1 MWRWSF
7 DLTVTRAVL
16 IGVSCLGLACA
27 GGGGIRS
34 GAVTP
39 AQIPALLTQ
48 ARQQPNN
55 ATLRFRLAAALMAAG
70 RCDTAVVVAHS
81 GELIGPADAVGPLVV
96 GGCQE
101 KGGRYDLAFATY
113 TDFAAKHPQARGVA
127 AVRAKAQLALRTQAE
142 QTARQALA
150 SESTLT
156 RLPPEPSTLA
166 VLPVTISA
174 TRGGDSTF
182 QPLSRGLAELMTSDL
197 AMVRTLRLLERI
209 QIGALLD
216 ELKLGQSQRGDPA
229 TAARV
234 GRLLR
239 AERMVQGVASI
250 TPDGPVRLSA
260 SVVRGDGTVRS
271 GAQANGT
278 FKELLDLEKQLVFGV
293 AGQLGIQL
301 TEAERQSILR
311 QGPRNLA
318 AFLAYSQGLDA
329 LDRGDYRAAAAAF
342 SASVRADPNF
352 QAAQQHQQAAEAA
365 PAAQGAGGG
374 GGDGIARVNAAEQP
388 PAPPEPPTTGAL
400 ESAKNETSPS
410 LGGLLTADN
419 GNSTTKAEL
428 TPATQGINSVT
439 QTSVIIRIIF
449 HLP

>member
-1 MWRWSF
+1 
-7 DLTVTRAVL
+7 
-16 IGVSCLGLACA
+16 
-27 GGGGIRS
+27 
-34 GAVTP
+34 
-39 AQIPALLTQ
+39 
-48 ARQQPNN
+48 
-55 ATLRFRLAAALMAAG
+55 MAAG
-70 RCDTAVVVAHS
+70 RCDTAVVVAHA

-197 AMVRTLRLLERI
+197 AMVRSLRLLERI
-209 QIGALLD
+209 QIGALVD

-318 AFLAYSQGLDA
+318 AFLAYSQGLEA

-374 GGDGIARVNAAEQP
+374 DVIALVNAAEQP
-388 PAPPEPPTTGAL
+388 PVPPEPPTTGAL
-400 ESAKNETSPS
+400 ESAKDETSPS

>member
-1 MWRWSF
+1 MT
-7 DLTVTRAVL
+7 LTVSRSL
-16 IGVSCLGLACA
+16 LFGVTCLGLACA
-27 GGGGIRS
+27 GGAPP

-39 AQIPALLTQ
+39 ADAL
-48 ARQQPNN
+48 RQPNN
-55 ATLRFRLAAALMAAG
+55 ASVRFRLAAALMAAG
-70 RCDTAVVVAHS
+70 RCDTAVVVARA
-81 GELIGPADAVGPLVV
+81 GQLMAPANAIGPLVV

-101 KGGRYDLAFATY
+101 MDGRYDLAFATY
-113 TDFAAKHPQARGVA
+113 TDFAAQHPQARGVA

-156 RLPPEPSTLA
+156 SLPPEPSTLA

-174 TRGGDSTF
+174 GGDSTF
-182 QPLSRGLAELMTSDL
+182 QPLSRGLAELITSDL
-197 AMVRTLRLLERI
+197 AMVRSLRLLERV

-216 ELKLGQSQRGDPA
+216 ELKLGQTQRGDA
-229 TAARV
+229 TTAARV

-250 TPDGPVRLSA
+250 TPNGPVRLSA

-271 GAQANGT
+271 GAEANGT
-278 FKELLDLEKQLVFGV
+278 FKELLDLEKQLVFGL
-293 AGQLGIQL
+293 ATQLGIQL

-342 SASVRADPNF
+342 SAAVRADPNF
-352 QAAQQHQQAAEAA
+352 QAAQQQQQAAEAA
-365 PAAQGAGGG
+365 PAVEAGG
-374 GGDGIARVNAAEQP
+374 DVVSAVEAVEEP
-388 PAPPEPPTTGAL
+388 PAPPELPTEGAL
-400 ESAKNETSPS
+400 ESTNNETSPPPA
-410 LGGLLTADN
+410 GGLPQAAGLPATPGGEAV
-419 GNSTTKAEL
+419 KPKL
-428 TPATQGINSVT
+428 TPESRGINSVT
-439 QTSVIIRIIF
+439 GASGIIRIIF
-449 HLP
+449 YRP

>member
-1 MWRWSF
+1 
-7 DLTVTRAVL
+7 
-16 IGVSCLGLACA
+16 
-27 GGGGIRS
+27 
-34 GAVTP
+34 
-39 AQIPALLTQ
+39 
-48 ARQQPNN
+48 
-55 ATLRFRLAAALMAAG
+55 MAAG
-70 RCDTAVVVAHS
+70 RCDTAVVVAHA
-81 GELIGPADAVGPLVV
+81 GELIAPADAVGPLVV

-101 KGGRYDLAFATY
+101 KSGRYDLAFATY
-113 TDFAAKHPQARGVA
+113 TDFAAQHPQARGVA
-127 AVRAKAQLALRTQAE
+127 AVRAKAQLALRTQSE

-174 TRGGDSTF
+174 GGDSSF
-182 QPLSRGLAELMTSDL
+182 QPLSRGLAELMTADL
-197 AMVRTLRLLERI
+197 ALVRTLRLLERVR
-209 QIGALLD
+209 IGALLD
-216 ELKLGQSQRGDPA
+216 ELKLGQSQRGDPT

-250 TPDGPVRLSA
+250 TANGPVRLTA

-278 FKELLDLEKQLVFGV
+278 FKDLLDLEKQLVFGV

-352 QAAQQHQQAAEAA
+352 QQAQQQQQAAEAA
-365 PAAQGAGGG
+365 PTVQAGG
-374 GGDGIARVNAAEQP
+374 DAVTVVEAVQAP
-388 PAPPEPPTTGAL
+388 PAPPAP
-400 ESAKNETSPS
+400 PS
-410 LGGLLTADN
+410 LGALSAAGSDVNPSLNDRLNTTP
-419 GNSTTKAEL
+419 GNQGGSTTDTDKTA
-428 TPATQGINSVT
+428 ASQGVTSVT
-439 QTSVIIRIIF
+439 QASGVLRIIF
-449 HLP
+449 HRP

>member
-1 MWRWSF
+1 
-7 DLTVTRAVL
+7 
-16 IGVSCLGLACA
+16 
-27 GGGGIRS
+27 
-34 GAVTP
+34 
-39 AQIPALLTQ
+39 
-48 ARQQPNN
+48 
-55 ATLRFRLAAALMAAG
+55 MAAG
-70 RCDTAVVVAHS
+70 RCDTAVVVAHA

-329 LDRGDYRAAAAAF
+329 LDRGDYLAAAAAF
-342 SASVRADPNF
+342 SASVRADPNL
-352 QAAQQHQQAAEAA
+352 QAAQQPQRAAEAA
-365 PAAQGAGGG
+365 PAAGGGGGG
-374 GGDGIARVNAAEQP
+374 GGDVIALVNAAEQP